1 MNQFSSTFLTG
12 GLALLLWG
20 SGGEQLDQTT
30 DPTRLLSGHTGVVES
45 YSESTNDEIIQA
57 YCVRCHNERMLRGNL
72 SLEDFRMSAS
82 HEEGET
88 TEKMIRKLRA
98 GMMPPPGA
106 RRPAGDTL
114 LMLVESLESSMD
126 VAAAK
131 TPNPGGR
138 TFQRLNRAEYQS
150 SIEDFLGLRIDAGD
164 YLPLDT
170 KSANF
175 DNIADVQMVSPTLLD
190 AYLHAAAEIS
200 RLAVG
205 DEEATPS
212 ETQYRIPRWAS
223 QLDRV
228 NGAPFGTRGGTAI
241 EHHFPADGEYVFRMS
256 FHHETTGTAVGNGRS
271 ALHTAYAPEQI
282 EVSVDGEPVALLEMD
297 RWMHVSDPASV
308 EIRTEPILISA
319 GSHLVAAAFIRRA
332 EGPVQDLVSPHDWSL
347 ASTAIAGTYGVN
359 SLPHM
364 RDLVISGPFNVTG
377 VSETVTRTQV
387 FTCQPSTALEE
398 RTCAESI
405 LSSLGTRAFRRPLT
419 DDDQEALM
427 LFYEQGA
434 SNGGFEIGV
443 RTGLEAILASPHF
456 VFRFE
461 EPPGPVTTGQSYRVS
476 DVDLASRL
484 SYFLWGAPPDAEL
497 RSLAEQDNL
506 SDPETLEAQVYRM
519 LLDSRAGALGPRF
532 AAQWLRLQD
541 LDKVHPDVRL
551 DPDFHQQLADAMRR
565 ETELFFNSLIA
576 EDRSVFDLYE
586 ADYTF
591 VNERLAKHYGFS
603 GVTGEEFQ
611 RFTYPDD
618 SRRGLFGH
626 GSILTLTSHAGRTS
640 PVLRGK
646 WVMEV
651 LLGSPPPP
659 PPPGVP
665 DLEETEGSEGGR
677 LLTTRERLA
686 LHRENPSCN
695 SCHRMMDPIGLVLDN
710 FGVSGKWRTRENGT
724 ALDTRSELYDG
735 TPIETPAD
743 LTEAL
748 LNRPIPLV
756 RTFTEN
762 LMTYALGRRLE
773 YYDQP
778 TVRDITNQAEVNNYR
793 LSSFILGIVKSDA
806 FQMQRAGGSVQISLG
821 EQEIH

>member
-1 MNQFSSTFLTG
+1 MNQFSTTLLTG

-20 SGGEQLDQTT
+20 SGGEQLHQDT
-30 DPTRLLSGHTGVVES
+30 DPTQLVSGDAEVVGL
-45 YSESTNDEIIQA
+45 YSESMNDEIIQT

-72 SLEDFRMSAS
+72 SLEGFRMSTS
-82 HEEGET
+82 HEEGQT

-106 RRPAGDTL
+106 RRPAEDTL
-114 LMLVESLESSMD
+114 LILVQSLESSMD
-126 VAAAK
+126 MAAARA
-131 TPNPGGR
+131 PNPGGR

-150 SIEDFLGLRIDAGD
+150 SIEDLLGLRIDAGD

-205 DEEATPS
+205 DAEATPS

-228 NGAPFGTRGGTAI
+228 DGAPFGTRGGTAT
-241 EHHFPADGEYVFRMS
+241 EHHFPADGEYIFRMS

-271 ALHTAYAPEQI
+271 ALHTAYTPEQI

-297 RWMHVSDPASV
+297 RWMHVSDPTSV
-308 EIRTEPILISA
+308 EIRTEPIFVKA
-319 GSHLVAAAFIRRA
+319 GSHRVAAAFIRHA

-377 VSETVTRTQV
+377 VSETITRAQV
-387 FTCQPSTALEE
+387 FTCQPSVDLEE

-405 LSSLGTRAFRRPLT
+405 LFGLGTQAFRRPLT
-419 DDDQEALM
+419 DGDRSALM

-434 SNGGFEIGV
+434 SEGGFEIGV

-461 EPPGPVTTGQSYRVS
+461 EPPGPVTAGESYRIS
-476 DVDLASRL
+476 DLDLASRL
-484 SYFLWGAPPDAEL
+484 SYFLWGAPPDREL
-497 RSLAEQDNL
+497 RTLAEEERL

-519 LLDSRAGALGPRF
+519 LSDSRSAALGPRF

-565 ETELFFNSLIA
+565 ETELLFNNLIA
-576 EDRSVFDLYE
+576 EDRSIFDLYE

-611 RFTYPDD
+611 RVAYPDD
-618 SRRGLFGH
+618 TRRGVFGH

-651 LLGSPPPP
+651 LLGTPPPP
-659 PPPGVP
+659 PPPGIP
-665 DLEETEGSEGGR
+665 DLEETEGSEEGR
-677 LLTTRERLA
+677 LLTTRERMA
-686 LHRENPSCN
+686 LHSENPSCN
-695 SCHRMMDPIGLVLDN
+695 SCHRFMDPIGLVLDN
-710 FGVSGKWRTRENGT
+710 FGVSGKWRARENGT

-735 TPIETPAD
+735 TPIETAAD
-743 LTEAL
+743 LTRAL

-756 RTFTEN
+756 RNFTEN
-762 LMTYALGRRLE
+762 LMAYALGRRLE

-778 TVRDITNQAEVNNYR
+778 TVRDITDQAEVNDYR
-793 LSSFILGIVKSDA
+793 ISSFVVGIVKSDA
-806 FQMQRAGGSVQISLG
+806 FQMQRAGASVEIPLNEQQI
-821 EQEIH
+821 H

>member
-1 MNQFSSTFLTG
+1 MNQFSATLLTG

-20 SGGEQLDQTT
+20 GGAEQLHQAT
-30 DPTRLLSGHTGVVES
+30 DPTQLASGHAEVVGL
-45 YSESTNDEIIQA
+45 YSEPMNDETIQA

-72 SLEDFRMSAS
+72 SLEDFRMSTS

-106 RRPAGDTL
+106 RRPAEDTL
-114 LMLVESLESSMD
+114 LILVQSLESSMD
-126 VAAAK
+126 MAAARD
-131 TPNPGGR
+131 PNPGGR

-150 SIEDFLGLRIDAGD
+150 SIEDLLGLSVDAGD

-205 DEEATPS
+205 DAEATAS

-228 NGAPFGTRGGTAI
+228 DGAPFGTRGGTAT

-271 ALHTAYAPEQI
+271 ALHTAYTPEQI

-308 EIRTEPILISA
+308 EIRTEPIFIRA
-319 GSHLVAAAFIRRA
+319 GSHRVAAAFIRHA

-364 RDLVISGPFNVTG
+364 RDLVISGPFNITG
-377 VSETVTRTQV
+377 VSETVTRAQV

-398 RTCAESI
+398 QACAEKI
-405 LSSLGTRAFRRPLT
+405 LFGLGTRAFRRPLT
-419 DDDQEALM
+419 DGDRTALM

-434 SNGGFEIGV
+434 SDGGFEIGV
-443 RTGLEAILASPHF
+443 RTALEAILASPHF

-461 EPPGPVTTGQSYRVS
+461 EPPGPVTAGESYRIS
-476 DVDLASRL
+476 DLDLASRL
-484 SYFLWGAPPDAEL
+484 SYFLWGAPPDGEL
-497 RSLAEQDNL
+497 RTLAEEERL

-519 LLDSRAGALGPRF
+519 LSDSRSAALGPRF

-565 ETELFFNSLIA
+565 ETELLFNNLIA
-576 EDRSVFDLYE
+576 EDRSIFDLYE

-611 RFTYPDD
+611 RVTYPDD
-618 SRRGLFGH
+618 TRRGVFGH

-651 LLGSPPPP
+651 LLGTPPPP
-659 PPPGVP
+659 PPPGIP
-665 DLEETEGSEGGR
+665 DLEETEGSEEGR
-677 LLTTRERLA
+677 LLTTRERMA
-686 LHRENPSCN
+686 LHSENPSCN
-695 SCHRMMDPIGLVLDN
+695 SCHRFMDPIGLVLDN
-710 FGVSGKWRTRENGT
+710 FGVSGKWRARENGT

-735 TPIETPAD
+735 TPIETAAD
-743 LTEAL
+743 LTRAL

-756 RTFTEN
+756 RNFTEN
-762 LMTYALGRRLE
+762 LMAYALGRRLE

-778 TVRDITNQAEVNNYR
+778 TVRDITNQAEVNDYR
-793 LSSFILGIVKSDA
+793 LSSFIVGIVKSDA
-806 FQMQRAGGSVQISLG
+806 FQMQRAGVSVEIPLN

>member
-1 MNQFSSTFLTG
+1 MNQFSATLLTG

-20 SGGEQLDQTT
+20 GGAEQLHQAT
-30 DPTRLLSGHTGVVES
+30 DPTQLASGHAEVVGL
-45 YSESTNDEIIQA
+45 YSESMNDETIQA

-72 SLEDFRMSAS
+72 SLEDFRMSTS

-106 RRPAGDTL
+106 RRPAEDTL
-114 LMLVESLESSMD
+114 LILVQSLESSMD
-126 VAAAK
+126 MAAARD
-131 TPNPGGR
+131 PNPGGR

-150 SIEDFLGLRIDAGD
+150 SIEDLLGLSVDAGD

-205 DEEATPS
+205 DAEATAS

-228 NGAPFGTRGGTAI
+228 DGAPFGTRGGTAT

-271 ALHTAYAPEQI
+271 ALHTAYTPEQI

-308 EIRTEPILISA
+308 EIRTEPIFIRA
-319 GSHLVAAAFIRRA
+319 GSHRVAAAFIRHA

-364 RDLVISGPFNVTG
+364 RDLVISGPFNITG
-377 VSETVTRTQV
+377 VSETVTRAQV

-398 RTCAESI
+398 QACAEKI
-405 LSSLGTRAFRRPLT
+405 LFGLGTRAFRRPLT
-419 DDDQEALM
+419 DGDRTALM

-434 SNGGFEIGV
+434 SDGGFEIGV
-443 RTGLEAILASPHF
+443 RTALEAILASPHF

-461 EPPGPVTTGQSYRVS
+461 EPPGPVAAGESYRIS
-476 DVDLASRL
+476 DLDLASRL
-484 SYFLWGAPPDAEL
+484 SYFLWGAPPDGEL
-497 RSLAEQDNL
+497 RTLAEEERL

-519 LLDSRAGALGPRF
+519 LSDSRSAALGPRF

-565 ETELFFNSLIA
+565 ETELLFNNLIA
-576 EDRSVFDLYE
+576 EDRSIFDLYE

-611 RFTYPDD
+611 RVTYPDD
-618 SRRGLFGH
+618 TRRGVFGH

-651 LLGSPPPP
+651 LLGTPPPP
-659 PPPGVP
+659 PPPGIP
-665 DLEETEGSEGGR
+665 DLEETEGSEEGR
-677 LLTTRERLA
+677 LLTTRERMA
-686 LHRENPSCN
+686 LHSENPSCN
-695 SCHRMMDPIGLVLDN
+695 SCHRFMDPIGLVLDN
-710 FGVSGKWRTRENGT
+710 FGVSGKWRARENGT

-735 TPIETPAD
+735 TPIETAAD
-743 LTEAL
+743 LTRAL

-756 RTFTEN
+756 RNFTEN
-762 LMTYALGRRLE
+762 LMAYALGRRLE

-793 LSSFILGIVKSDA
+793 LSSFIVGIVKSDA
-806 FQMQRAGGSVQISLG
+806 FQMQRAGVSVEVPLN

>member
-1 MNQFSSTFLTG
+1 MNQFSATLLTG

-20 SGGEQLDQTT
+20 GGAEQLHQAT
-30 DPTRLLSGHTGVVES
+30 DPTQLASGHAEVVGL
-45 YSESTNDEIIQA
+45 YSEPMNDETIQA

-72 SLEDFRMSAS
+72 SLEDFRMSTS

-106 RRPAGDTL
+106 RRPAEDTL
-114 LMLVESLESSMD
+114 LMLVQSLESSMD
-126 VAAAK
+126 MAAARA
-131 TPNPGGR
+131 PNPGGR

-150 SIEDFLGLRIDAGD
+150 SIEDLLGLSVDAGD

-205 DEEATPS
+205 DAEATAS

-228 NGAPFGTRGGTAI
+228 DGAPFGTRGGTAT

-271 ALHTAYAPEQI
+271 ALHTAYTPEQI

-308 EIRTEPILISA
+308 EIRTEPIFIRA
-319 GSHLVAAAFIRRA
+319 GSHRVAAAFIRHA

-364 RDLVISGPFNVTG
+364 RDLVISGPFNITG
-377 VSETVTRTQV
+377 VSETVTRAQV

-398 RTCAESI
+398 QACAEKI
-405 LSSLGTRAFRRPLT
+405 LFGLGTRAFRRPLT
-419 DDDQEALM
+419 DGDRTALM

-434 SNGGFEIGV
+434 SDGGFEIGV
-443 RTGLEAILASPHF
+443 RTALEAILASPHF

-461 EPPGPVTTGQSYRVS
+461 EPPGPVAAGESYRIS
-476 DVDLASRL
+476 DLDLASRL
-484 SYFLWGAPPDAEL
+484 SYFLWGAPPDGEL
-497 RSLAEQDNL
+497 RTLAEEERL

-519 LLDSRAGALGPRF
+519 LSDSRSAALGPRF

-565 ETELFFNSLIA
+565 ETELLFNNLIA
-576 EDRSVFDLYE
+576 EDRSIFDLYE

-611 RFTYPDD
+611 RVTYPDD
-618 SRRGLFGH
+618 TRRGVFGH

-651 LLGSPPPP
+651 LLGTPPPP
-659 PPPGVP
+659 PPPGIP
-665 DLEETEGSEGGR
+665 DLEETEGSEEGR
-677 LLTTRERLA
+677 LLTTRERMA
-686 LHRENPSCN
+686 LHSENPSCN
-695 SCHRMMDPIGLVLDN
+695 SCHRFMDPIGLVLDN
-710 FGVSGKWRTRENGT
+710 FGVSGKWRARENGT

-735 TPIETPAD
+735 TPIETAAD
-743 LTEAL
+743 LTRAL

-756 RTFTEN
+756 RNFTEN
-762 LMTYALGRRLE
+762 LMAYALGRRLE

-778 TVRDITNQAEVNNYR
+778 TVRDITNQAEVNDYR
-793 LSSFILGIVKSDA
+793 LSSFIVGIVKSDA
-806 FQMQRAGGSVQISLG
+806 FQMQRAGVSVEIPLN

>member
-1 MNQFSSTFLTG
+1 MNQFSATLLTG

-20 SGGEQLDQTT
+20 GGAEQLHQAT
-30 DPTRLLSGHTGVVES
+30 DPTQLASGHAEVVGL
-45 YSESTNDEIIQA
+45 YSESMNDETIQA

-72 SLEDFRMSAS
+72 SLEDFRMSTS

-106 RRPAGDTL
+106 RRPAEDTL
-114 LMLVESLESSMD
+114 LMLVQSLESSMD
-126 VAAAK
+126 MAAARD
-131 TPNPGGR
+131 PNPGGR

-150 SIEDFLGLRIDAGD
+150 SIEDLLGLSVDAGD

-205 DEEATPS
+205 DAEATAS

-228 NGAPFGTRGGTAI
+228 DGAPFGTRGGTAT

-271 ALHTAYAPEQI
+271 ALHTAYTPEQI

-308 EIRTEPILISA
+308 EIRTEPIFIRA
-319 GSHLVAAAFIRRA
+319 GSHRVAAAFIRHA

-364 RDLVISGPFNVTG
+364 RDLVISGPFNITG
-377 VSETVTRTQV
+377 VSETVTRAQV

-398 RTCAESI
+398 QACAEKI
-405 LSSLGTRAFRRPLT
+405 LFGLGTRAFRRPLT
-419 DDDQEALM
+419 DGDRTALM

-434 SNGGFEIGV
+434 SDGGFEIGV
-443 RTGLEAILASPHF
+443 RTALEAILASPHF

-461 EPPGPVTTGQSYRVS
+461 EPPGPVAAGESYRIS
-476 DVDLASRL
+476 DLDLASRL
-484 SYFLWGAPPDAEL
+484 SYFLWGAPPDGEL
-497 RSLAEQDNL
+497 RTLAEEERL

-519 LLDSRAGALGPRF
+519 LSDSRSAALGPRF

-565 ETELFFNSLIA
+565 ETELLFNNLIA
-576 EDRSVFDLYE
+576 EDRSIFDLYE

-611 RFTYPDD
+611 RVTYPDD
-618 SRRGLFGH
+618 TRRGVFGH

-651 LLGSPPPP
+651 LLGTPPPP
-659 PPPGVP
+659 PPPGIP
-665 DLEETEGSEGGR
+665 DLEETEGSEEGR
-677 LLTTRERLA
+677 LLTTRERMA
-686 LHRENPSCN
+686 LHSENPSCN
-695 SCHRMMDPIGLVLDN
+695 SCHRFMDPIGLVLDN
-710 FGVSGKWRTRENGT
+710 FGVSGKWRARENGT

-735 TPIETPAD
+735 TPIETAAD
-743 LTEAL
+743 LTRAL
-748 LNRPIPLV
+748 FNRPIPLV
-756 RTFTEN
+756 RNFTEN
-762 LMTYALGRRLE
+762 LMAYALGRRLE

-793 LSSFILGIVKSDA
+793 LSSFIVGIVKSDA
-806 FQMQRAGGSVQISLG
+806 FQMQRAGVSVEIPLN

>member
-1 MNQFSSTFLTG
+1 MNQFSATLLTG

-20 SGGEQLDQTT
+20 GGAEQLHQAT
-30 DPTRLLSGHTGVVES
+30 DPTQLASGHAEVVGL
-45 YSESTNDEIIQA
+45 YSESMNDETIQA

-72 SLEDFRMSAS
+72 SLEDFRMSTS

-106 RRPAGDTL
+106 RRPAEDTL
-114 LMLVESLESSMD
+114 LMLVQSLESSMD
-126 VAAAK
+126 MAAARD
-131 TPNPGGR
+131 PNPGGR

-150 SIEDFLGLRIDAGD
+150 SIEDLLGLSVDAGD

-205 DEEATPS
+205 DAEATAS

-228 NGAPFGTRGGTAI
+228 DGAPFGTRGGTAT
-241 EHHFPADGEYVFRMS
+241 EHHFPPDGEYVFRMS

-271 ALHTAYAPEQI
+271 ALHTAYTPEQI

-308 EIRTEPILISA
+308 EIRTEPIFIRA
-319 GSHLVAAAFIRRA
+319 GSHRVAAAFIRHA

-364 RDLVISGPFNVTG
+364 RDLVISGPFNITG
-377 VSETVTRTQV
+377 VSETVTRAQV

-398 RTCAESI
+398 QACAEKI
-405 LSSLGTRAFRRPLT
+405 LFGLGTRAFRRPLT
-419 DDDQEALM
+419 DGDRTALM

-434 SNGGFEIGV
+434 SDGGFEIGV
-443 RTGLEAILASPHF
+443 RTALEAILASPHF

-461 EPPGPVTTGQSYRVS
+461 EPPGPVAAGESYRIS
-476 DVDLASRL
+476 DLDLASRL
-484 SYFLWGAPPDAEL
+484 SYFLWGAPPDGEL
-497 RSLAEQDNL
+497 RTLAEEERL

-519 LLDSRAGALGPRF
+519 LSDSRSAALGPRF

-565 ETELFFNSLIA
+565 ETELLFNNLIA
-576 EDRSVFDLYE
+576 EDRSIFDLYE

-611 RFTYPDD
+611 RVTYPDD
-618 SRRGLFGH
+618 TRRGVFGH

-646 WVMEV
+646 WGMEV
-651 LLGSPPPP
+651 LLGAPPPP
-659 PPPGVP
+659 PPPGIP
-665 DLEETEGSEGGR
+665 DLEETEGSEEGR
-677 LLTTRERLA
+677 LLTTRERMA
-686 LHRENPSCN
+686 LHSENPSCN
-695 SCHRMMDPIGLVLDN
+695 SCHRFMDPIGLVLDN
-710 FGVSGKWRTRENGT
+710 FGVSGKWRARENGT

-735 TPIETPAD
+735 TPIETAAD
-743 LTEAL
+743 LTRAL

-756 RTFTEN
+756 RNFTEN
-762 LMTYALGRRLE
+762 LMAYALGRRLE

-793 LSSFILGIVKSDA
+793 LSSFIVGIVKSDA
-806 FQMQRAGGSVQISLG
+806 FQMQRAGVSVEIPLN

>member
-1 MNQFSSTFLTG
+1 MNQFSATLLTG

-20 SGGEQLDQTT
+20 GGAEQLYQAT
-30 DPTRLLSGHTGVVES
+30 DPTQLASGHAEVVGL
-45 YSESTNDEIIQA
+45 YSESMNDETIQA

-72 SLEDFRMSAS
+72 SLEDFRMSTS

-106 RRPAGDTL
+106 RRPAEDTL
-114 LMLVESLESSMD
+114 LMLVQSLESSMD
-126 VAAAK
+126 MAAARD
-131 TPNPGGR
+131 PNPGGR

-150 SIEDFLGLRIDAGD
+150 SIEDLLGLSVDAGD

-205 DEEATPS
+205 DAEATAS

-228 NGAPFGTRGGTAI
+228 DGAPFGTRGGTAT

-271 ALHTAYAPEQI
+271 ALHTAYTPEQI

-308 EIRTEPILISA
+308 EIRTEPIFIRA
-319 GSHLVAAAFIRRA
+319 GSHRVAAAFIRHA

-364 RDLVISGPFNVTG
+364 RDLVISGPFNITG
-377 VSETVTRTQV
+377 VSETVTRAQV

-398 RTCAESI
+398 QACAEKI
-405 LSSLGTRAFRRPLT
+405 LFGLGTRAFRRPLT
-419 DDDQEALM
+419 DGDRTALM

-434 SNGGFEIGV
+434 SDGGFEIGV
-443 RTGLEAILASPHF
+443 RTALEAILASPHF

-461 EPPGPVTTGQSYRVS
+461 EPPGPVAAGESYRIS
-476 DVDLASRL
+476 DLDLASRL
-484 SYFLWGAPPDAEL
+484 SYFLWGAPPDGEL
-497 RSLAEQDNL
+497 RTLAEEERL

-519 LLDSRAGALGPRF
+519 LSDSRSAALGPRF

-565 ETELFFNSLIA
+565 ETELLFNNLIA
-576 EDRSVFDLYE
+576 EDRSIFDLYE

-611 RFTYPDD
+611 RVTYPDD
-618 SRRGLFGH
+618 TRRGVFGH

-651 LLGSPPPP
+651 LLGTPPPP
-659 PPPGVP
+659 PPPGIP
-665 DLEETEGSEGGR
+665 DLEETEGSEEGR
-677 LLTTRERLA
+677 LLTTRERMA
-686 LHRENPSCN
+686 LHSENPSCN
-695 SCHRMMDPIGLVLDN
+695 SCHRFMDPIGLVLDN
-710 FGVSGKWRTRENGT
+710 FGVSGKWRARENGT

-735 TPIETPAD
+735 TPIETAAD
-743 LTEAL
+743 LTRAL

-756 RTFTEN
+756 RNFTEN
-762 LMTYALGRRLE
+762 LMAYALGRRLE

-778 TVRDITNQAEVNNYR
+778 TVRDITNQAEVNDYR
-793 LSSFILGIVKSDA
+793 LSSFIVGIVKSDA
-806 FQMQRAGGSVQISLG
+806 FQMQRAGVSVEIPLN

>member
-1 MNQFSSTFLTG
+1 MNQISLTLLGG
-12 GLALLLWG
+12 GLALVIWS
-20 SGGEQLDQTT
+20 SGGQGLERTADLQSPDPGGPGMVRSYTET
-30 DPTRLLSGHTGVVES
+30 DS
-45 YSESTNDEIIQA
+45 DETIRA

-72 SLEDFRMSAS
+72 SLESFEMSAS
-82 HEEGET
+82 HREGQT
-88 TEKMIRKLRA
+88 AEKMIRKLRA

-114 LMLVESLESSMD
+114 LMLVESLEAAMD
-126 VAAAK
+126 LAAAED
-131 TPNPGGR
+131 PNPGGR
-138 TFQRLNRAEYQS
+138 TFQRLNRAEYES
-150 SIEDFLGLRIDAGD
+150 SIEHLLGFKINAGD

-205 DEEATPS
+205 DAEATPS
-212 ETQYRIPRWAS
+212 EAQYRIPRWAS

-228 NGAPFGTRGGTAI
+228 DGAPFGTRGGTSV
-241 EHHFPADGEYVFRMS
+241 EHHFSADGEYVFRMS

-271 ALHTAYAPEQI
+271 ALHTASSPEQI
-282 EVSVDGEPVALLEMD
+282 EISVNGDPVALLEMD

-308 EIRTEPILISA
+308 EIRTEPIFLRA
-319 GSHLVAAAFIRRA
+319 GTHQIAAVFVRRA

-364 RDLVISGPFNVTG
+364 RDLVISGPFDVTG
-377 VSETVTRTQV
+377 VSETAARESL
-387 FTCQPSTALEE
+387 FTCRPSTPHEQ
-398 RTCAESI
+398 RVCAKSI
-405 LSSLGTRAFRRPLT
+405 LAKLGTQAFRRPLSEE
-419 DDDQEALM
+419 DREALM
-427 LFYEQGA
+427 VFYDRGA
-434 SNGGFEIGV
+434 SSGGFDIGV

-461 EPPGPVTTGQSYRVS
+461 EPPGPVSAGQSYRIS
-476 DVDLASRL
+476 DVALASRL
-484 SYFLWGAPPDAEL
+484 SYFLWGAPPDTEL
-497 RSLAEQDNL
+497 RSLADRGNL
-506 SDPETLEAQVYRM
+506 SDPKTLEAQVYRM
-519 LLDSRAGALGPRF
+519 LEDRRAEALGPRF

-565 ETELFFNSLIA
+565 ETELFFNSLVA
-576 EDRSVFDLYE
+576 EDRSVLDLYQ
-586 ADYTF
+586 ADYTY
-591 VNERLAKHYGFS
+591 VNERLANHYGFS
-603 GVTGEEFQ
+603 GVTGEEF
-611 RFTYPDD
+611 RRVTYPGDR
-618 SRRGLFGH
+618 RRGLFGH

-651 LLGSPPPP
+651 LLGAPPPP

-665 DLEETEGSEGGR
+665 DLEETEGSEDGR
-677 LLTTRERLA
+677 LLTTRERMA
-686 LHRENPSCN
+686 LHRENTSCN

-710 FGVSGKWRTRENGT
+710 FGVSGKWRSRENGT

-735 TPIETPAD
+735 TPIETPGD
-743 LTEAL
+743 LTRAL
-748 LNRPIPLV
+748 LGRPIPLL

-762 LMTYALGRRLE
+762 LMAYALGRRVE

-778 TVRDITNQAEVNNYR
+778 TVREITNKAEENDYR
-793 LSSFILGIVKSDA
+793 ISSFIMGIIKSDA
-806 FQMQRAGGSVQISLG
+806 FQMQRAGSSLAAPQG
-821 EQEIH
+821 EQEIR

>member
-1 MNQFSSTFLTG
+1 MNQFSATLLTG

-20 SGGEQLDQTT
+20 GGAEQLHQAT
-30 DPTRLLSGHTGVVES
+30 DPTQLASGHAEVVGL
-45 YSESTNDEIIQA
+45 YSESMNDETIQA

-72 SLEDFRMSAS
+72 SLEDFRMSTS

-106 RRPAGDTL
+106 RRPAEDTL
-114 LMLVESLESSMD
+114 LMLVQSLESSMD
-126 VAAAK
+126 MAAARD
-131 TPNPGGR
+131 PNPGGR

-150 SIEDFLGLRIDAGD
+150 SIEDLLGLSVDAGD

-205 DEEATPS
+205 DAEATAS

-228 NGAPFGTRGGTAI
+228 DGAPFGTRGGTAT

-256 FHHETTGTAVGNGRS
+256 FHHETPGTAVGNGRS
-271 ALHTAYAPEQI
+271 ALHTAYTPEQI

-308 EIRTEPILISA
+308 EIRTEPIFIRA
-319 GSHLVAAAFIRRA
+319 GSHRVAAAFIRHA

-364 RDLVISGPFNVTG
+364 RDLVISGPFNITG
-377 VSETVTRTQV
+377 VSETVTRAQV

-398 RTCAESI
+398 QACAEKI
-405 LSSLGTRAFRRPLT
+405 LFGLGTRAFRRPLT
-419 DDDQEALM
+419 DGDRTALM

-434 SNGGFEIGV
+434 SDGGFEIGV
-443 RTGLEAILASPHF
+443 RTALEAILASPHF

-461 EPPGPVTTGQSYRVS
+461 EPPGPVAAGESYRIS
-476 DVDLASRL
+476 DLDLASRL
-484 SYFLWGAPPDAEL
+484 SYFLWGAPPDGEL
-497 RSLAEQDNL
+497 RTLAEEERL

-519 LLDSRAGALGPRF
+519 LSDSRSAALGPRF

-565 ETELFFNSLIA
+565 ETELLFNNLIA
-576 EDRSVFDLYE
+576 EDRSIFDLYE

-611 RFTYPDD
+611 RVTYPDD
-618 SRRGLFGH
+618 TRRGVFGH

-651 LLGSPPPP
+651 LLGTPPPP
-659 PPPGVP
+659 PPPGIP
-665 DLEETEGSEGGR
+665 DLEETEGSEEGR
-677 LLTTRERLA
+677 LLTTRERMA
-686 LHRENPSCN
+686 LHSENPSCN
-695 SCHRMMDPIGLVLDN
+695 SCHRFMDPIGLVLDN
-710 FGVSGKWRTRENGT
+710 FGVSGKWRARENGT

-735 TPIETPAD
+735 TPIETAAD
-743 LTEAL
+743 LTRAL

-756 RTFTEN
+756 RNFTEN
-762 LMTYALGRRLE
+762 LMAYALGRRLE

-793 LSSFILGIVKSDA
+793 LSSFIVGIVKSDA
-806 FQMQRAGGSVQISLG
+806 FQMQRAGVSVEIPLN

>member
-1 MNQFSSTFLTG
+1 MNQFSSTLLTG
-12 GLALLLWG
+12 GVALLLWG
-20 SGGEQLDQTT
+20 SVGEQFNQTT
-30 DPTRLLSGHTGVVES
+30 DPNRLVSGHTEIVGS
-45 YSESTNDEIIQA
+45 DSESTNDEIIQA

-114 LMLVESLESSMD
+114 VMLVQSLESSMD
-126 VAAAK
+126 MAAAK
-131 TPNPGGR
+131 APNPGGR

-150 SIEDFLGLRIDAGD
+150 SIEALLGLRIDAGD

-205 DEEATPS
+205 DAEATPS

-228 NGAPFGTRGGTAI
+228 DGAPFGTRGGTAT

-282 EVSVDGEPVALLEMD
+282 ELSVDGEPVALLEMD

-308 EIRTEPILISA
+308 EIRTEPIFLRA
-319 GSHLVAAAFIRRA
+319 GTHRVAAAFIRRA

-377 VSETVTRTQV
+377 VSETITRSQV

-398 RTCAESI
+398 HTCAESI
-405 LSSLGTRAFRRPLT
+405 LSSLGTQAFRRPLT
-419 DDDQEALM
+419 DGDREALM

-434 SNGGFEIGV
+434 SDGGFEIGV

-461 EPPGPVTTGQSYRVS
+461 EPPGPVTAGESYRVS
-476 DVDLASRL
+476 DLDLASRL
-484 SYFLWGAPPDAEL
+484 SYFLWGAPPDTEL
-497 RSLAEQDNL
+497 RSLAEQGNL

-519 LLDSRAGALGPRF
+519 LLDSRAEALGPRF

-565 ETELFFNSLIA
+565 ETELLFNSLIA
-576 EDRSVFDLYE
+576 EDRSILDLYA

-651 LLGSPPPP
+651 LLGTPPPP

-665 DLEETEGSEGGR
+665 TLEDTKGSADGR
-677 LLTTRERLA
+677 LITTRERMEI
-686 LHRENPSCN
+686 HRANPACE
-695 SCHRMMDPIGLVLDN
+695 SCHKLMDPIGLALDN
-710 FGVSGKWRTRENGT
+710 YDVTGRWRIRENG
-724 ALDTRSELYDG
+724 APLDTNGEFYDG
-735 TPIETPAD
+735 TVIATPSE
-743 LTEAL
+743 LQEVL
-748 LNRPIPLV
+748 IKRPIPLV

-762 LMTYALGRRLE
+762 LMAYALGRRIE

-778 TVRDITNQAEVNNYR
+778 TIRSVTAQAKQDDYR
-793 LSSFILGIVKSDA
+793 MSSFVLGVVLSDA
-806 FQMQRAGGSVQISLG
+806 FRMQKANVVADNRSGVN
-821 EQEIH
+821 

>member
-1 MNQFSSTFLTG
+1 
-12 GLALLLWG
+12 
-20 SGGEQLDQTT
+20 
-30 DPTRLLSGHTGVVES
+30 
-45 YSESTNDEIIQA
+45 
-57 YCVRCHNERMLRGNL
+57 MLRGNL
-72 SLEDFRMSAS
+72 SLEDFRMSTS

-106 RRPAGDTL
+106 RRPAEDTL
-114 LMLVESLESSMD
+114 LMLVQSLESSMD
-126 VAAAK
+126 MAAARD
-131 TPNPGGR
+131 PNPGGR

-150 SIEDFLGLRIDAGD
+150 SIEDLLGLSVDAGD

-205 DEEATPS
+205 DAEATAS

-228 NGAPFGTRGGTAI
+228 DGAPFGTRGGTAT

-271 ALHTAYAPEQI
+271 ALHTAYTPEQI

-308 EIRTEPILISA
+308 EIRTEPIFIRA
-319 GSHLVAAAFIRRA
+319 GSHRVAAAFIRHA

-364 RDLVISGPFNVTG
+364 RDLVISGPFNITG
-377 VSETVTRTQV
+377 VSETVTRAQV

-398 RTCAESI
+398 QACAEKI
-405 LSSLGTRAFRRPLT
+405 LFGLGTRAFRRPLT
-419 DDDQEALM
+419 DGDRTALM

-434 SNGGFEIGV
+434 SDGGFEIGV
-443 RTGLEAILASPHF
+443 RTALEAILASPHF

-461 EPPGPVTTGQSYRVS
+461 EPPGPVAAGESYRIS
-476 DVDLASRL
+476 DLDLASRL
-484 SYFLWGAPPDAEL
+484 SYFLWGAPPDGEL
-497 RSLAEQDNL
+497 RTLAEEERL

-519 LLDSRAGALGPRF
+519 LSDSRSAALGPRF

-551 DPDFHQQLADAMRR
+551 APAFHQQLADAMRR
-565 ETELFFNSLIA
+565 ETELLFHNLIA
-576 EDRSVFDLYE
+576 EDRSIFDLYE

-611 RFTYPDD
+611 RVTYPDD
-618 SRRGLFGH
+618 TRRGVFGH

-651 LLGSPPPP
+651 LLGTPPPP
-659 PPPGVP
+659 PPPGIP
-665 DLEETEGSEGGR
+665 DLEETEGSEEGR
-677 LLTTRERLA
+677 LLTTRERMA
-686 LHRENPSCN
+686 LHSENPSCN
-695 SCHRMMDPIGLVLDN
+695 SCHRFMDPIGLVLDN
-710 FGVSGKWRTRENGT
+710 FGVSGKWRARENGT

-735 TPIETPAD
+735 TPIETAAD
-743 LTEAL
+743 LTRAL

-756 RTFTEN
+756 RNFTEN
-762 LMTYALGRRLE
+762 LMAYALGRRLE

-793 LSSFILGIVKSDA
+793 LSSFIVGIVKSDA
-806 FQMQRAGGSVQISLG
+806 FQMQRAGVSVEIPLN